1 MGGNIPMNQLLDM
14 HQARMKAE
22 RDRHDEEI
30 KRLVREGKEL
40 EEENDNH
47 QKETNKLERFTQSI

>member
-1 MGGNIPMNQLLDM
+1 MYK
-14 HQARMKAE
+14 AWMKAE
-22 RDRHDEEI
+22 RDGHDEEI

-47 QKETNKLERFTQSI
+47 QKGDEQT